1 MKFILLPYV
10 FPAFGAL
17 AVPGNFGAPA
27 VPCLHATCAK
37 ILYVLLCCQVMW
49 HVPPPPNKAPPATS
63 PLGVVAASIGAAK
76 VQLMPHAVSYVS
88 YTVLL

>member
-1 MKFILLPYV
+1 MLLPCV
-10 FPAFGAL
+10 FHASGAL

-37 ILYVLLCCQVMW
+37 ILYVLLCCQV
-49 HVPPPPNKAPPATS
+49 VAPPPKKGPAASS
-63 PLGVVAASIGAAK
+63 PAAGSAASIGAAK